1 MPVSIVAVAPFVGG
15 KANKNGKSPLYL
27 NHISG
32 DKIPNDAL
40 VVDGT
45 IAESLGLKI
54 GYTGSIGWSQGDDR
68 IYEGKARSNVRY
80 FMMDGKSSFVDKLET
95 AVAKETAKVSMAAT
109 RPVISRATAVPKVTV
124 APAAPT
130 VSEELTNRF
139 LAETTEEGQ
148 ITVIK
153 DALLSFAGN
162 DEAFNDWFAGVGSTQ
177 EILEKAKA

>member
-32 DKIPNDAL
+32 DRIPNDAL

-45 IAESLGLKI
+45 IAESLGLKV

-68 IYEGKARSNVRY
+68 VYEGKTRSNVRY
-80 FMMDGKSSFVDKLET
+80 FMMDGNSSFVDKLET
-95 AVAKETAKVSMAAT
+95 AVAKETAKVSMSAT
-109 RPVISRATAVPKVTV
+109 RPVIARATAAPKVT
-124 APAAPT
+124 PAAPT

-139 LAETTEEGQ
+139 LDAKNEDEQ